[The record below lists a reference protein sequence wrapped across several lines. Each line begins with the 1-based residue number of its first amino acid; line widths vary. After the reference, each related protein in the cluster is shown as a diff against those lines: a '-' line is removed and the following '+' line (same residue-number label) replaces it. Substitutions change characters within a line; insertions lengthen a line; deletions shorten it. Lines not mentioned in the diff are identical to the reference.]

1 MSFSEGGQSGYDG
14 SSFVADATEQR
25 QPLFDLERVK
35 DAKFNEN
42 ELLTLDVENLL
53 AEVEHKVSPYIRL
66 RTIDAVGEGGKNLD
80 NGYPDVAVS
89 YRQREHVHK
98 EHDLD
103 DRWREILDVKR
114 EAADAG
120 IMDQDSPTKPE
131 KDLAMEKKGMVG
143 ETKEVTA
150 LFHGLESIVEKMLV
164 VLEKNKIDAGQCA
177 GLYGKAHIL
186 LKRMNEMLPGVL
198 QLETGITRYER
209 YGSSEYKKHEKS
221 KEKWR
226 VTKINNQYITS
237 SRGRLKDKAFVDG
250 LNVEGQ
256 PGTEEWYKNLP
267 ESLRDFRGFIFLG
280 VPEWKS
286 SEDKRGPEIVRHD
299 GTDLKY
305 TAFDDSISSGF
316 RSFNLAG
323 AEADGASFRNCTFR
337 DAFHSF
343 QGIHA
348 PGADF
353 TGASFSREIDFKDAD
368 LQGSKFDAIKWSKYD
383 SHGPF
388 GDFTGANLTGVSFRG
403 ADLGVQNLRYE
414 QDQVRTIGTSFE
426 NATLTGVD
434 FTGAKL
440 KGCEFWGA
448 KGIPLEVRRNM
459 VPGYF
464 AGGAKFLDK
473 EGRKQDK
480 DLYRKMIEDAKK
492 RREKEQEEGA

>member
-1 MSFSEGGQSGYDG
+1 MPFSEDGQPGYDG
-14 SSFVADATEQR
+14 GSFVADVTEER
-25 QPLFDLERVK
+25 PPLFDLKRVK
-35 DAKFNEN
+35 DAKFNEK
-42 ELLTLDVENLL
+42 ELSALDVGNLL
-53 AEVEHKVSPYIRL
+53 AEVEHAVSPYIRL
-66 RTIDAVGEGGKNLD
+66 RTIDAVGKDGRNPD
-80 NGYPDVAVS
+80 MGYPDVAVS
-89 YRQREHVHK
+89 YVHK
-98 EHDLD
+98 EYYDRENDLD
-103 DRWREILDVKR
+103 DRWREILNVKR

-131 KDLAMEKKGMVG
+131 KDLAMEKKGMVE

-150 LFHGLESIVEKMLV
+150 LFHGLESIVEKMLD
-164 VLEKNKIDAGQCA
+164 VLGKNKIDAGQC
-177 GLYGKAHIL
+177 GELFNKAHIF

-198 QLETGITRYER
+198 QLETRILRYER
-209 YGSSEYKKHEKS
+209 YGSSEYKKNDKS

-237 SRGRLKDKAFVDG
+237 SRGRLKDKAFVDS
-250 LNVEGQ
+250 LNIDGE
-256 PGTEEWYKNLP
+256 PSTEEWYKNLP
-267 ESLRDFRGFIFLG
+267 EYLRDFRGFIFLG

-305 TAFDDSISSGF
+305 TAFDDSVSSGF

-323 AEADGASFRNCTFR
+323 AEATGASFRNCTFR
-337 DAFHSF
+337 DGYHSF

-353 TGASFSREIDFKDAD
+353 TGASFSREVDFKDAD
-368 LQGSKFDAIKWSKYD
+368 LQGSKFDAIEWSKYD
-383 SHGPF
+383 SYGPF
-388 GDFTGANLTGVSFRG
+388 GDFGGANLTGASFRG
-403 ADLGVQNLRYE
+403 ADLGVQDMRNEY
-414 QDQVRTIGTSFE
+414 DQVRTIGTSFE

-434 FTGAKL
+434 FTDAKL

-448 KGIPLEVRRNM
+448 KGIPLEIRRNM

-480 DLYRKMIEDAKK
+480 ALYDRMIK
-492 RREKEQEEGA
+492 RML